1 MATLLRGGTVIDL
14 EPTLVERADLR
25 IDGDRIIERATGLEP
40 REGDEV
46 IDLKGRFLFP
56 GLVSAWH
63 RRAGLFLPGAPRSG
77 KGFDSEQQARH
88 RLEDAMGGDALEAG
102 AAATALDALLCGT
115 TTLFDAS
122 ASGTDISGSLSRVA
136 AGFNKVG
143 LRGVLARVI
152 TERGGALQR
161 EENLEENLSFIGKA
175 RGRLR
180 GAFAVE
186 GLAAI
191 SDEGLSGLKEAR
203 ARHDSFLLASLSE
216 DPQEERQ
223 SRDRH
228 GAPVSE
234 RLLTHGL
241 TGTKVVLAHGVH
253 FSWPELSSLIANG
266 TGRAHAARSNMATQS
281 GHATPAKFGVHGCFG
296 TDLATPDLFAEAQAA
311 SLRATDSGQSID
323 VLRFLAN
330 GHRLASEV
338 FGTSVGPLTPGSVA
352 DVVVLDYAPAS
363 PLDTATLGAHLLF
376 GISSRFVESV
386 MVDGLWRV
394 WKRKALSVDT
404 ADVSRAAREA
414 AQSLWQK
421 MQ

>member
-14 EPTLVERADLR
+14 EPALVERADLR
-25 IDGDRIIERATGLEP
+25 IDGDRITERATGLEP

-46 IDLKGRFLFP
+46 IELKGRFVFP

-63 RRAGLFLPGAPRSG
+63 RHASVFLPGVPRSG
-77 KGFDSEQQARH
+77 VGFTAEQQARH
-88 RLEDAMGGDALEAG
+88 KLEDVMDGDALEAG
-102 AAATALDALLCGT
+102 AAASALDALMCGT

-122 ASGTDISGSLSRVA
+122 NSGGSASGALSRVA

-143 LRGVLARVI
+143 ARGVLGRVI

-161 EENLEENLSFIGKA
+161 EENLEENAAFAAKA

-180 GAFAVE
+180 GAFAAE

-191 SDEGLSGLKEAR
+191 ADEGLSGLRDAVAR
-203 ARHDSFLLASLSE
+203 SKSMLLASLSE
-216 DPQEERQ
+216 DPQEESL

-234 RLLTHGL
+234 RLIAHEL
-241 TGTKVVLAHGVH
+241 TGTRVVLAHGVH

-266 TGRAHAARSNMATQS
+266 TWLAHAARSNMATQS
-281 GHATPAKFGVHGCFG
+281 GHATPAKFGVHACLG
-296 TDLATPDLFAEAQAA
+296 TDLATPDLFAEAQCAA
-311 SLRATDSGQSID
+311 LRATDSGQSID
-323 VLRFLAN
+323 ALRFLAN
-330 GHRLASEV
+330 GHRLATEA
-338 FGTSVGPLTPGSVA
+338 FGTPVGPLTPGAVA
-352 DVVVLDYAPAS
+352 DLLVLDYQPAS
-363 PLDTATLGAHLLF
+363 PVETSTLPAHVLF

-394 WKRKALSVDT
+394 WKRKALSVDVGEIART
-404 ADVSRAAREA
+404 ARETA
-414 AQSLWQK
+414 SGLWRK
-421 MQ
+421 LE

>member
-1 MATLLRGGTVIDL
+1 MATLLRGGTVVDL

-25 IDGDRIIERATGLEP
+25 IDGDRIVERATGLEP
-40 REGDEV
+40 QEGDEV
-46 IDLKGRFLFP
+46 IDLKGRILFP

-63 RRAGLFLPGAPRSG
+63 RRAGLFLPGAPRAG
-77 KGFDSEQQARH
+77 KGFAAEQQARH
-88 RLEDAMGGDALEAG
+88 KLEDAMDGDALEAS
-102 AAATALDALLCGT
+102 ASATALDALLCGT
-115 TTLFDAS
+115 TTLFDSS
-122 ASGTDISGSLSRVA
+122 ASGTDIGGSLSRVA
-136 AGFNKVG
+136 QGFNKVG
-143 LRGVLARVI
+143 LRGVLSRVI

-161 EENLEENLSFIGKA
+161 EENLEENVSFIGKS
-175 RGRLR
+175 RGRVR

-186 GLAAI
+186 GLAAL

-203 ARHDSFLLASLSE
+203 AKTNAFLLASLAE

-234 RLLTHGL
+234 RLLSHGL
-241 TGTKVVLAHGVH
+241 TGTRVVLAHGVH
-253 FSWPELSSLIANG
+253 FSWPELSSLIADG
-266 TGRAHAARSNMATQS
+266 TWLAHAARSNMATGS
-281 GHATPAKFGVHGCFG
+281 GHATPAKFGVHACFG
-296 TDLATPDLFAEAQAA
+296 TDLATPDLLAEAQAA
-311 SLRATDSGQSID
+311 SLRATDSGQAID
-323 VLRFLAN
+323 LLRFLAN
-330 GHRLASEV
+330 GHRLATEA
-338 FGTSVGPLTPGSVA
+338 FGTSVGPLTVGSVA
-352 DVVVLDYAPAS
+352 DLVVLDYAPAS
-363 PLDTATLGAHLLF
+363 PFETATLPAHLLF

-404 ADVSRAAREA
+404 LEIAKAARET